1 MTRRVAV
8 IGGAASPNGKLQTAA
23 DAPLQALEH
32 EILAPLV
39 IDAMAAA
46 GLPKEEIDAL
56 VFAMCRPYTL
66 QKYFATFMANYLRL
80 PLKGTIMEV
89 LGNGMTG
96 GMAFDEAVNTV
107 ALGHADVALALGIN
121 MESQAASADH
131 AMSTMRATG
140 DVDFHTIFGF
150 TPIAWYAMDAVR
162 YMHEHGATRAELAS
176 VAVKD
181 RRHASL
187 NPIAQFKKPLT
198 LEEVLAAR
206 PIVEPLGLYEVPP
219 RGDGAVCL
227 VVCAEEVAKATG
239 RPYALVRGR
248 GFFHEGAHQINE
260 VPNDMTAFVSAQGA
274 AAAAY
279 QSAGITR
286 GRSRSGGALRT
297 LHDRA
302 GARRRGA
309 GADAARQGRR
319 AGRRRRDR
327 ARRPHP
333 DLHLGRLPVARPSRL
348 RHGTADDLRAVGAAH
363 PSRRRAAGAQRP
375 PRRRQLRARQLQRRA
390 GPHPGGRGMSLAV
403 HRCARQRVPGRRAS
417 APSPSRS
424 GTRWP
429 RGA

>member
-1 MTRRVAV
+1 MSRRVAV
-8 IGGAASPNGKLQTAA
+8 IGGAASPIGKLQTAA
-23 DAPLQALEH
+23 DAQLQALEH

-46 GLPKEEIDAL
+46 GLPKEEVGAL

-80 PLKGTIMEV
+80 PLKGSIMEV

-96 GMAFDEAVNTV
+96 GMAFDEAINAV

-121 MESQAASADH
+121 MESQANSAEH
-131 AMSTMRATG
+131 MMTTMRAVG
-140 DVDFHTIFGF
+140 DVDFHSIFGF
-150 TPIAWYAMDAVR
+150 TPISWYAMDAVR
-162 YMHEHGATRAELAS
+162 YMHEFGATRAELAS

-198 LEEVLAAR
+198 VDEVLTAR

-219 RGDGAVCL
+219 RSDGAVCL
-227 VVCAEEVAKATG
+227 VVCAEDVAKATG

-279 QSAGITR
+279 RSAGITAADLDLAELYAPCTIVQVLAGEALGLTPR
-286 GRSRSGGALRT
+286 GKGAAQAAAGETSLGGRIPVCTSGGCLSRGHPAYVTGLLT
-297 LHDRA
+297 IYELWEQLTHRA
-302 GARRRGA
+302 GKRQVRNAHLGA
-309 GADAARQGRR
+309 GSCELGNYNAALIHILE
-319 AGRRRRDR
+319 A
-327 ARRPHP
+327 
-333 DLHLGRLPVARPSRL
+333 VA
-348 RHGTADDLRAVGAAH
+348 
-363 PSRRRAAGAQRP
+363 
-375 PRRRQLRARQLQRRA
+375 
-390 GPHPGGRGMSLAV
+390 
-403 HRCARQRVPGRRAS
+403 
-417 APSPSRS
+417 
-424 GTRWP
+424 
-429 RGA
+429 

>member
-8 IGGAASPNGKLQTAA
+8 IGGAASPIGKLQTAA

-39 IDAMAAA
+39 LDAMAAA

-56 VFAMCRPYTL
+56 VFALCRPYTL
-66 QKYFATFMANYLRL
+66 QKYFATFLANYLRL
-80 PLKGTIMEV
+80 PLEGTIMEV

-96 GMAFDEAVNTV
+96 GLAFDEAVNTV
-107 ALGHADVALALGIN
+107 AAGRADVALALGIN
-121 MESQAASADH
+121 MESQATSADH

-150 TPIAWYAMDAVR
+150 TPISWYAMDTVR

-176 VAVKD
+176 VAAKD

-227 VVCAEEVAKATG
+227 VVCAEEIAKATR

-248 GFFHEGAHQINE
+248 GFFHDGAHQINE
-260 VPNDMTAFVSAQGA
+260 VPNDMTAFASAQA
-274 AAAAY
+274 AAAPAY
-279 QSAGITR
+279 RDAGIGAADLDLAELYAPCTIVQVLVTEAMGLTPR
-286 GRSRSGGALRT
+286 GRGAAQAAAGETALGGRIPVCTSGGCLSRGHPAYITGLLT
-297 LHDRA
+297 IYELWEQLTHRA
-302 GARRRGA
+302 GERQVRNARLGA
-309 GADAARQGRR
+309 GSCELGNYNAALIHVLE
-319 AGRRRRDR
+319 A
-327 ARRPHP
+327 
-333 DLHLGRLPVARPSRL
+333 VA
-348 RHGTADDLRAVGAAH
+348 
-363 PSRRRAAGAQRP
+363 
-375 PRRRQLRARQLQRRA
+375 
-390 GPHPGGRGMSLAV
+390 
-403 HRCARQRVPGRRAS
+403 
-417 APSPSRS
+417 
-424 GTRWP
+424 
-429 RGA
+429 

>member
-8 IGGAASPNGKLQTAA
+8 IGGAASPIGKLQTAP

-39 IDAMAAA
+39 LDAMAAA

-56 VFAMCRPYTL
+56 AFALCRPYTL
-66 QKYFATFMANYLRL
+66 QKYFATFLANYLRL
-80 PLKGTIMEV
+80 PLEGADH
-89 LGNGMTG
+89 G
-96 GMAFDEAVNTV
+96 GAGQWHDGRAGIRPGGEGGAL

-121 MESQAASADH
+121 MESQATSADH

-150 TPIAWYAMDAVR
+150 TPISWYAMDAVR
-162 YMHEHGATRAELAS
+162 YMHEHHATRAELAS

-181 RRHASL
+181 RRHAAL
-187 NPIAQFKKPLT
+187 NPIAQFRKPLT

-239 RPYALVRGR
+239 RPYVLVRGR

-260 VPNDMTAFVSAQGA
+260 VPNDMTAFISAQRA

-279 QSAGITR
+279 
-286 GRSRSGGALRT
+286 
-297 LHDRA
+297 
-302 GARRRGA
+302 
-309 GADAARQGRR
+309 
-319 AGRRRRDR
+319 
-327 ARRPHP
+327 
-333 DLHLGRLPVARPSRL
+333 
-348 RHGTADDLRAVGAAH
+348 
-363 PSRRRAAGAQRP
+363 RAAGIDASRISIS
-375 PRRRQLRARQLQRRA
+375 RSSTRRA
-390 GPHPGGRGMSLAV
+390 PSC
-403 HRCARQRVPGRRAS
+403 RCS
-417 APSPSRS
+417 
-424 GTRWP
+424 
-429 RGA
+429 

>member
-8 IGGAASPNGKLQTAA
+8 IGGAASPNGKLQSAA
-23 DAPLQALEH
+23 DAPLQTLEH

-46 GLPKEEIDAL
+46 GLPKEEIGAL

-96 GMAFDEAVNTV
+96 GMAFDEALNAV

-121 MESQAASADH
+121 MESQAVSAEH
-131 AMSTMRATG
+131 MMTTMRAVG
-140 DVDFHTIFGF
+140 DVDFHSIFGF
-150 TPIAWYAMDAVR
+150 TPISWYAMDAVR
-162 YMHEHGATRAELAS
+162 YMHEFGATRAELAS

-219 RGDGAVCL
+219 RSDGAVCL
-227 VVCAEEVAKATG
+227 VVCAEDVAKATG

-248 GFFHEGAHQINE
+248 GFLHEGAHQINE

-279 QSAGITR
+279 RSAGITAADLDLAELYAPCTIVQVLAGEALGLTPR
-286 GRSRSGGALRT
+286 GRGAAQAAAGETALGGRIPICTSGGCLSRGHPAYVTGLLT
-297 LHDRA
+297 IYELWEQLTHRA
-302 GARRRGA
+302 GERQVRNARLGA
-309 GADAARQGRR
+309 GSCELGNYNAALVHVLE
-319 AGRRRRDR
+319 A
-327 ARRPHP
+327 
-333 DLHLGRLPVARPSRL
+333 VA
-348 RHGTADDLRAVGAAH
+348 
-363 PSRRRAAGAQRP
+363 
-375 PRRRQLRARQLQRRA
+375 
-390 GPHPGGRGMSLAV
+390 
-403 HRCARQRVPGRRAS
+403 
-417 APSPSRS
+417 
-424 GTRWP
+424 
-429 RGA
+429 

>member
-8 IGGAASPNGKLQTAA
+8 IGGAASPIGKLQTAA

-46 GLPKEEIDAL
+46 GLPKEEVGAI

-96 GMAFDEAVNTV
+96 GMAFDEAVNAV

-121 MESQAASADH
+121 MESQANSAEH
-131 AMSTMRATG
+131 MMTTMRAVG
-140 DVDFHTIFGF
+140 DVDFHSIFGF
-150 TPIAWYAMDAVR
+150 TPISWYAMDAVR
-162 YMHEHGATRAELAS
+162 YMHEFGATRAELAS

-219 RGDGAVCL
+219 RSDGAVCL
-227 VVCAEEVAKATG
+227 VVCAEDVAKAMG
-239 RPYALVRGR
+239 RSYALVRGR

-260 VPNDMTAFVSAQGA
+260 APNDMTAFVAAQGA

-279 QSAGITR
+279 RSAGITAADLDLAELYAPCTIVQVLAGEALGLTPR
-286 GRSRSGGALRT
+286 GKGAAQAAAGETSLGGRIPICTSGGCLSRGHPAYATGLLT
-297 LHDRA
+297 IYELWEQLTNRA
-302 GARRRGA
+302 GERQARNARLGA
-309 GADAARQGRR
+309 GSCELGNYNAALVHVLE
-319 AGRRRRDR
+319 A
-327 ARRPHP
+327 
-333 DLHLGRLPVARPSRL
+333 VA
-348 RHGTADDLRAVGAAH
+348 
-363 PSRRRAAGAQRP
+363 
-375 PRRRQLRARQLQRRA
+375 
-390 GPHPGGRGMSLAV
+390 
-403 HRCARQRVPGRRAS
+403 
-417 APSPSRS
+417 
-424 GTRWP
+424 
-429 RGA
+429 

>member
-8 IGGAASPNGKLQTAA
+8 IGGAASPNGKLQVPA

-39 IDAMAAA
+39 IDAMAIA
-46 GLPKEEIDAL
+46 GLPKEEIGAL

-96 GMAFDEAVNTV
+96 GMTFDEAVNTV

-121 MESQAASADH
+121 MESQANSAEH
-131 AMSTMRATG
+131 MMTTMRAVG
-140 DVDFHTIFGF
+140 DVDFHSIFGF
-150 TPIAWYAMDAVR
+150 TPISWYAMDAVR
-162 YMHEHGATRAELAS
+162 YMHEFGATRAELAS

-219 RGDGAVCL
+219 RSDGAVCL
-227 VVCAEEVAKATG
+227 VVCAEDVAKATG

-274 AAAAY
+274 ATEAY
-279 QSAGITR
+279 GSAGITAADLDVAELYAPCTIVQVLAGEALGLTPR
-286 GRSRSGGALRT
+286 GQGAAQAAAGETELGGRIPICTSGGCLSRGHPAYVTGLLT
-297 LHDRA
+297 IHELWEQLTHRA
-302 GARRRGA
+302 GERQVRNARLGA
-309 GADAARQGRR
+309 GSCELGNYNAALIHILE
-319 AGRRRRDR
+319 A
-327 ARRPHP
+327 
-333 DLHLGRLPVARPSRL
+333 VA
-348 RHGTADDLRAVGAAH
+348 
-363 PSRRRAAGAQRP
+363 
-375 PRRRQLRARQLQRRA
+375 
-390 GPHPGGRGMSLAV
+390 
-403 HRCARQRVPGRRAS
+403 
-417 APSPSRS
+417 
-424 GTRWP
+424 
-429 RGA
+429 

>member
-8 IGGAASPNGKLQTAA
+8 IGGAASPIGKLQTAA
-23 DAPLQALEH
+23 GAPLQALEH

-46 GLPKEEIDAL
+46 GLPKEEVGAI

-96 GMAFDEAVNTV
+96 GMAFDEAVNAV

-121 MESQAASADH
+121 MESQASSAEH
-131 AMSTMRATG
+131 MMTTMRAVG
-140 DVDFHTIFGF
+140 DVDFHSIFGF
-150 TPIAWYAMDAVR
+150 TPISWYAMDAVR
-162 YMHEHGATRAELAS
+162 YMHEFGATRAELAS

-181 RRHASL
+181 RRHAAL
-187 NPIAQFKKPLT
+187 NPIAQFRKPLT

-219 RGDGAVCL
+219 RSDGAVCL
-227 VVCAEEVAKATG
+227 VVCAEDVAKAMG

-260 VPNDMTAFVSAQGA
+260 VPNDMTAFASAQGA

-279 QSAGITR
+279 RSAGITAADLDLAELYAPCTIVQVLAGEALWLTPR
-286 GRSRSGGALRT
+286 GKGAAQAAAGETSLGGRIPICTSGGCLSRGHPAYSTGLLT
-297 LHDRA
+297 IYELWEQLTHRA
-302 GARRRGA
+302 GDRQVRNARLGA
-309 GADAARQGRR
+309 GSCELGNYNAALVHVLE
-319 AGRRRRDR
+319 A
-327 ARRPHP
+327 
-333 DLHLGRLPVARPSRL
+333 VA
-348 RHGTADDLRAVGAAH
+348 
-363 PSRRRAAGAQRP
+363 
-375 PRRRQLRARQLQRRA
+375 
-390 GPHPGGRGMSLAV
+390 
-403 HRCARQRVPGRRAS
+403 
-417 APSPSRS
+417 
-424 GTRWP
+424 
-429 RGA
+429 

>member
-8 IGGAASPNGKLQTAA
+8 IGGAASPIGKLQTAA

-39 IDAMAAA
+39 RDAMAAA

-56 VFAMCRPYTL
+56 VFALCRPYTL
-66 QKYFATFMANYLRL
+66 QKYFATFLANYLRL
-80 PLKGTIMEV
+80 PLQGTIMEV

-96 GMAFDEAVNTV
+96 GLAFDEAVNTV
-107 ALGHADVALALGIN
+107 AAGRADVALALGIN
-121 MESQAASADH
+121 MESQATSADH

-150 TPIAWYAMDAVR
+150 TPISWYAMDAVR

-181 RRHASL
+181 RRHAAL

-227 VVCAEEVAKATG
+227 VVCAEEVAKATR

-248 GFFHEGAHQINE
+248 GFFHDGAHQIDE
-260 VPNDMTAFVSAQGA
+260 VPNDMTAFASAQA
-274 AAAAY
+274 AAATAY
-279 QSAGITR
+279 RDAGIGAADLDLAELYAPCTIVQVLVTEAMGLTPR
-286 GRSRSGGALRT
+286 GRGAAQAAAGETALGGRIPVCTSGGCLSRGHPAYITGLLT
-297 LHDRA
+297 IYELWEQLTHCA
-302 GARRRGA
+302 GERQVRNAR
-309 GADAARQGRR
+309 
-319 AGRRRRDR
+319 
-327 ARRPHP
+327 
-333 DLHLGRLPVARPSRL
+333 L
-348 RHGTADDLRAVGAAH
+348 
-363 PSRRRAAGAQRP
+363 AAGSCELGNYNAA
-375 PRRRQLRARQLQRRA
+375 LIHVLE
-390 GPHPGGRGMSLAV
+390 AV
-403 HRCARQRVPGRRAS
+403 A
-417 APSPSRS
+417 
-424 GTRWP
+424 
-429 RGA
+429 